1 MPRAL
6 SATQGGR
13 GGGQAWPLPWQCA
26 FRPVFRSAF
35 RFAFWPASAARVCR
49 GFRSRGGGA
58 LLRPLFALFYRFA
71 PRLLVGM
78 RGRLAGWLRESC
90 VPNLP
95 IKSANRPQ
103 RPWMLRSVLS
113 IQEKSVDKCRVEWLF
128 EGRMWVGCGALRWR
142 GKQAAA
148 LRGASAEKRA
158 GGFCRASWHR
168 FAALALRRAFFV
180 RIWIQ
185 DFAYPI
191 SKHPISPV
199 NTAKGAMNFQAIC
212 G

>member
-1 MPRAL
+1 MPATAHRLFVPPALRRAGREFQAQRPALAWGGVWGAEKRATWQGPWMPRAL

-49 GFRSRGGGA
+49 GFRSRGGSA
-58 LLRPLFALFYRFA
+58 LLRPLFAVFYRFA

-78 RGRLAGWLRESC
+78 RGRLAGWLRESF

-103 RPWMLRSVLS
+103 RPWMLRSALS
-113 IQEKSVDKCRVEWLF
+113 K
-128 EGRMWVGCGALRWR
+128 
-142 GKQAAA
+142 
-148 LRGASAEKRA
+148 
-158 GGFCRASWHR
+158 
-168 FAALALRRAFFV
+168 
-180 RIWIQ
+180 
-185 DFAYPI
+185 
-191 SKHPISPV
+191 
-199 NTAKGAMNFQAIC
+199 
-212 G
+212 